1 MSRTV
6 AVEEMRSGQKLSTYE
21 REIES
26 ARFADRSN
34 VGYERKKGIKGDY
47 KSLGPRN
54 WKDGSAIY

>member
-6 AVEEMRSGQKLSTYE
+6 AVEEMRSGQKLNTYE
-21 REIES
+21 WEIEP

-34 VGYERKKGIKGDY
+34 VGYERKKGIKGDS

-54 WKDGSAIY
+54 WKGGSAIY